1 MTPSRFTPPL
11 LALCLW
17 PLSACPGTEEIFVEP
32 SRPFPPDTLPSFDT
46 AGDVDT
52 FSPTDASPTD
62 SLIFEGPR
70 RLLPGRPGLIG
81 VRKDRK
87 SGPVTLGAVE
97 ALLHHGRGVLRIEP
111 DARATD
117 AGPDRRSVI
126 PFDPSDPRD
135 LRITEDLHVKAG
147 DTLVWPAGARV
158 MIAPDVDIVIEGRLD
173 ALGTPDDP
181 ILVTSATSEP
191 WKTLEIRGEANLSHV
206 WLTAGGAG
214 TPTYEGHSDS
224 NPVLAIL
231 GGRLLMTGGAIADN
245 PGKSILGKDADIT
258 LSDVLIARCDTGGEF
273 IDSTVKIN
281 DTHIIQIPDA
291 DRLYDDDDNDG
302 LYLRTSQ
309 VEIKNTVISL
319 TEDDGLDHNG
329 SDLAISG
336 SIIEDVRHEGLAC
349 SDSGTVS
356 LEDSLIRNAAH
367 AVEAGYGGPNVTVS
381 RSVLMNCPV
390 GVRWGDEYEWESRGT
405 LTVTHNIFFGVQ
417 TPILSVDPQQ
427 GEAPEG
433 AISGTCNEEGY
444 TASSPDQEGC
454 FSSILEIETC
464 GEIGRRC
471 GSSE

>member
-1 MTPSRFTPPL
+1 MTPSRFTPSL
-11 LALCLW
+11 LVLCLS
-17 PLSACPGTEEIFVEP
+17 PLVGCPGTEEVFVEP
-32 SRPFPPDTLPSFDT
+32 PMPFFPDTIPTFDT
-46 AGDVDT
+46 AGEIDT
-52 FSPTDASPTD
+52 PPPDGGSFD

-70 RLLPGRPGLIG
+70 RLLPGRPALIG
-81 VRKDRK
+81 LRKDRD
-87 SGPVTLGAVE
+87 SGPLTLGAFE
-97 ALLHHGRGVLRIEP
+97 LLLHHGRGVLHLEP
-111 DARATD
+111 DARATV
-117 AGPDRRSVI
+117 AGPDRRSVV
-126 PFDPSDPRD
+126 PFDPTDSRD

-147 DTLVWPAGARV
+147 DTLVWPAGARI
-158 MIAPDVDIVIEGRLD
+158 MIAPDVQILIEGRLD

-181 ILVTSATSEP
+181 ILVTSATSES
-191 WKTLEIRGEANLSHV
+191 WRTIEIRGEANLSHV

-214 TPTYEGHSDS
+214 TPTYEGHSKS
-224 NPVLAIL
+224 NPVLAVI
-231 GGRLLMTGGAIADN
+231 GGRLVMEGGAIADN
-245 PGKSILGKDADIT
+245 PGKSILAKGADIA

-273 IDSTVKIN
+273 IDSTVKIA
-281 DTHIIQIPDA
+281 DTHVIQIPDA
-291 DRLYDDDDNDG
+291 DRVYNDDDNDG

-309 VEIKNTVISL
+309 VEINNTVVSL

-329 SDLAISG
+329 SDLIVSG
-336 SIIEDVRHEGLAC
+336 TIIEDVRHEGLAC

-405 LTVTHNIFFGVQ
+405 LTVSHSVFFGVQ
-417 TPILSVDPQQ
+417 TPILSLDPQQ

-433 AISGTCNEEGY
+433 AVSATCNEEAY
-444 TASSPDQEGC
+444 TDSSPDSEGC

-471 GSSE
+471 ETSE